1 MVLLETLLQT
11 TIEKNA
17 SDLHIVPGYYPTIR
31 INSELYPLLLT
42 EILDGSAT
50 TTILLSILT
59 EKQKEEMATN
69 KEIDFSYEVAGNHR
83 FRVNYYMSKGRL
95 AAAFRLI
102 PSIIKTIDQ
111 LGLPDIFHTFTKVG
125 QGLILFTGPTGE
137 GKSTSLAS
145 IINEINTTTSK
156 NIITIEDPIEFIYP
170 NSKSLVSQ
178 REVHNDTLSMPI
190 ALRSI
195 LREDPD
201 VVLVGEMR
209 DYETIQTVITIAETG
224 HLVFSTLHTNS
235 APDTINR
242 IVDVFPSHQQNQ
254 VRNQLA
260 SVLHA
265 IVAQRLLPNVDK
277 TGRVAATEI
286 LINTPAVSA
295 NIRDGK
301 AFMIDNIME
310 TQEIDGMKIM
320 EKSLAKLYK
329 TGQISRDTAIGASI
343 RQKEIMKFIS
353 P

>member
-1 MVLLETLLQT
+1 MVLLESLLQT
-11 TIEKNA
+11 TIEKDA

-42 EILDGSAT
+42 EVLDGSAT
-50 TTILLSILT
+50 NTILLAILT
-59 EKQKEEMATN
+59 EKQKEELATN

-83 FRVNYYMSKGRL
+83 FRINYYMAKGKL
-95 AAAFRLI
+95 GGAFRLI
-102 PSIIKTIDQ
+102 PPVIKTIEQ
-111 LGLPDIFHTFTKVG
+111 LGLPEIFHTFTKVR

-145 IINEINTTTSK
+145 IINEINLSTSK
-156 NIITIEDPIEFIYP
+156 NIITIEDPIEFVYP
-170 NSKSLVSQ
+170 IGKSIISQ

-209 DYETIQTVITIAETG
+209 DYDTIQTALTIAETG

-254 VRNQLA
+254 IRNQLSA
-260 SVLHA
+260 VLYS
-265 IVAQRLLPNVDK
+265 IVAQRLLPNIDK

-301 AFMIDNIME
+301 AFMIDNILE
-310 TQEIDGMKIM
+310 TQEVDGMKIM
-320 EKSLAKLYK
+320 EKSLAKLYH

-343 RQKEIMKFIS
+343 RQKEIMKFITQ
-353 P
+353 